1 MPGALEK
8 LMALNTRI
16 ARLCMQLSAIGLIYC
31 TVVIGWQIFSRYL
44 LNDSPQ
50 WSETS
55 VLFVMVWF
63 IMIAAA
69 AGVHEKMHIGISFTL
84 DLMPKPMRKACSVLI
99 HLVVG
104 SFGGCMVYFG
114 AQQVMTTWGHV
125 IPTLGISTGLSY
137 MPFPLAGLLFVLF
150 SIEHLW
156 RAARD

>member
-16 ARLCMQLSAIGLIYC
+16 ARLCMQLSAVGLIYC

-69 AGVHEKMHIGISFTL
+69 AGVHEKTHIGLSFTL
-84 DLMPKPMRKACSVLI
+84 ELMAPPVRKACSVLI
-99 HLVVG
+99 HLIVG
-104 SFGGCMVYFG
+104 SFGACMVYFG
-114 AQQVMTTWGHV
+114 TQQVMTTWGHV

-137 MPFPLAGLLFVLF
+137 APFPLAGLLFVLF
-150 SIEHLW
+150 SIEHVW